1 MKILETVG
9 PLLVLML
16 YASFYLLCY
25 AASFYLLCYAYV
37 YLVCVCMFG
46 LANTAG
52 SYNFFRKIS
61 SMESGMGIILTL
73 KAKTKVCFCLYEIFA
88 KIY

>member
-1 MKILETVG
+1 
-9 PLLVLML
+9 
-16 YASFYLLCY
+16 
-25 AASFYLLCYAYV
+25 
-37 YLVCVCMFG
+37 MFG
-46 LANTAG
+46 LANTAR
-52 SYNFFRKIS
+52 SYVFFRKIS

>member
-1 MKILETVG
+1 
-9 PLLVLML
+9 
-16 YASFYLLCY
+16 
-25 AASFYLLCYAYV
+25 
-37 YLVCVCMFG
+37 MFG

-88 KIY
+88 KIYKGFESVELIN